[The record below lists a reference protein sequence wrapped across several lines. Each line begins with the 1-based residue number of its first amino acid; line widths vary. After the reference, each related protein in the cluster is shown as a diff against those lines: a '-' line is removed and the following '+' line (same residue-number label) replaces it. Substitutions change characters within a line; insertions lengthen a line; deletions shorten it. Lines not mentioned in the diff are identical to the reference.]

1 MIAPVAGGL
10 LIAASPSLPVY
21 TSIGVFLFAVVCVL
35 LLPFEKSPGGDDTTG
50 TDGRGDYS
58 ALH

>member
-21 TSIGVFLFAVVCVL
+21 TSIGVFLFTVVCVL
-35 LLPFEKSPGGDDTTG
+35 LLPFEKSPSDDG
-50 TDGRGDYS
+50 VGADGRGEYS
-58 ALH
+58 VLH